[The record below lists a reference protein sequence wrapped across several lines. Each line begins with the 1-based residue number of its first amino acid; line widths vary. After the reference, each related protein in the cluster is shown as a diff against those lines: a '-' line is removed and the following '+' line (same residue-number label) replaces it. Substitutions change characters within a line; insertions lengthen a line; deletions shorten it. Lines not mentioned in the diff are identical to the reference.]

1 MKMNENNCELVPEER
16 LMEIRDYFLAD
27 KENKPFFVFS
37 DNKHQA
43 TCELAAAEGMR
54 DALVYQLEAKLS
66 VASDMSA
73 GLSSLLSIVKVR
85 AVSLCLI
92 EIKSE
97 IDNAIKAVDRRYDE
111 LLTEYEKGPQTVILH

>member
-16 LMEIRDYFLAD
+16 LVAIRDYFLAD
-27 KENKPFFVFS
+27 EENKPFFVFS

-54 DALVYQLEAKLS
+54 DALVYRLEAKRS
-66 VASDMSA
+66 TASDM
-73 GLSSLLSIVKVR
+73 
-85 AVSLCLI
+85 
-92 EIKSE
+92 SE

-111 LLTEYEKGPQTVILH
+111 LLTEYENGSQTVILH

>member
-1 MKMNENNCELVPEER
+1 MNENNCELVPEER
-16 LMEIRDYFLAD
+16 LVAIRDYFLAD
-27 KENKPFFVFS
+27 EENKPFFVFS

-54 DALVYQLEAKLS
+54 DALVYRLEAKRS
-66 VASDMSA
+66 VASDTT
-73 GLSSLLSIVKVR
+73 
-85 AVSLCLI
+85 
-92 EIKSE
+92 E